1 MKIMF
6 ADWTI
11 AMAASNARQYDD
23 NVWALDLTGELPEGW
38 TWAALIAQGEHLDI
52 IELTPNEAGASA
64 ILTAAQL
71 SMDGY
76 YTIQIRGTKGD
87 QVRHTNLVQ
96 VFIPRSL
103 SGDATWPTLPTEFS
117 QAEARIA
124 AASAHPPI
132 PGEDGYWMIWD
143 VATGEYKQSDTPV
156 NVDPDTKTEAMTQAV
171 GMDTSGKLWTE
182 PGGKPLIVH
191 GSGLPIPYKVTAACE
206 VLVGRFDFTPGAD
219 FDIDEIKAAYAAGR
233 MVYAMV
239 TAMSK
244 PIPMALQICNADGSM
259 YFSGMYA
266 LTSTIC
272 GSAILY
278 VSKKKEYVL
287 EVGTALTN
295 LQISGA
301 AAGKILQISG
311 MDAGYPTGL
320 QAVDM
325 LGETWEEID
334 TVTSSGVF
342 NPTDTEQIKWM
353 TTQQYIPGSGGRTG
367 NYITG
372 LRYNFAKPYKKV
384 RLTLTGKVDTFSNSD
399 TPTYTGIILT
409 RGMGSDGSGDM
420 YSPIIERDIMGPTN
434 NAPRGVYVEI
444 QKDIG
449 ERHRAIAI
457 VGDHPAYTED
467 SYAFGRSMVGGF
479 RIDYGRKGNILGVGW
494 QMEFDSA
501 KCYVDGTSIELK
513 MEGIPA

>member
-6 ADWTI
+6 SDWVI

-38 TWAALIAQGEHLDI
+38 AWAALIAQGEHLDI
-52 IELTPNEAGASA
+52 IELTLNEAGASA
-64 ILTAAQL
+64 ALTAAQL

-96 VFIPRSL
+96 AYVPRSL
-103 SGDATWPTLPTEFS
+103 SGDANWPTLPTEFS

-124 AASAHPPI
+124 SAAAHPPI

-143 VATGEYKQSDTPV
+143 VAAGAYKQSDTPL
-156 NVDPDTKTEAMTQAV
+156 NVDPAEKTEAMTQAV
-171 GMDTSGKLWTE
+171 GKDTDGKLWTE

-191 GSGLPIPYKVTAACE
+191 GSGSPIPDKATVACE
-206 VLVGRFDFTPGAD
+206 VLVGRFTFAPGAD
-219 FDIDEIKAAYAAGR
+219 FDLDEIKSAYAAGR

-259 YFSGMYA
+259 YFSGVYA

-272 GSAILY
+272 GSANLA
-278 VSKKKEYVL
+278 VTAKKEYVL

-311 MDAGYPTGL
+311 MAAGYPTGL

-325 LGETWEEID
+325 PGETWEEIA
-334 TVTSSGVF
+334 TVTSSGVY
-342 NPTDTEQIKWM
+342 NPTDTEQAKWM
-353 TTQQYIPGSGGRTG
+353 TTKQYIPGSGGRTG
-367 NYITG
+367 NYING

-384 RLTLTGKVDTFSNSD
+384 RLTLTGNVDTFNSSD
-399 TPTYTGIILT
+399 TADTKGLILT
-409 RGMGSDGSGDM
+409 RGIAGSSDI
-420 YSPIIERDIMGPTN
+420 YTPIIERDIMGPTN

-479 RIDYGRKGNILGVGW
+479 RIDYGVKGNILGVGW

-501 KCYVDGTSIELK
+501 KCYVDGKSIELK
-513 MEGIPA
+513 MEGVPA

>member
-38 TWAALIAQGEHLDI
+38 AWAALIAKGENLDI
-52 IELTPNEAGASA
+52 IELSPNEAGASA
-64 ILTAAQL
+64 ALTAAQL

-76 YTIQIRGTKGD
+76 YTIQIRGTKGE

-96 VFIPRSL
+96 AYVPRSL
-103 SGDATWPTLPTEFS
+103 SGDANWPTLPTEFS

-132 PGEDGYWMIWD
+132 PGEDGYWKIWD
-143 VATGEYKQSDTPV
+143 TAAGAYKQSDTPL
-156 NVDPDTKTEAMTQAV
+156 NVDPAEKTEAMTQAV

-191 GSGLPIPYKVTAACE
+191 GSGSPIYGKAARVCE
-206 VLVGRFDFTPGAD
+206 VFVGSYTFTPGAD
-219 FDIDEIKAAYAAGR
+219 FDLDEIKSAYAAGR

-239 TAMSK
+239 TAMSQ
-244 PIPMALQICNADGSM
+244 PIPMALQICFDNGM
-259 YFSGMYA
+259 MIFSGMYA
-266 LTSTIC
+266 MTSTIC
-272 GSAILY
+272 GSATLT
-278 VSKKKEYVL
+278 VTAKKEYVL

-325 LGETWEEID
+325 PGETWEAIA
-334 TVTSSGVF
+334 TVTSSGVY
-342 NPTDTEQIKWM
+342 NPTDTEQAKWM
-353 TTQQYIPGSGGRTG
+353 TTKQYIPGSGGRTG
-367 NYITG
+367 NYING

-384 RLTLTGKVDTFSNSD
+384 RLTLTGKVNTFNSSD
-399 TPTYTGIILT
+399 TADTKGLILT
-409 RGMGSDGSGDM
+409 RGIAGSSDM
-420 YSPIIERDIMGPTN
+420 YSPIIERDIMGPAN

-467 SYAFGRSMVGGF
+467 SYSFGRAMVGGF
-479 RIDYGRKGNILGVGW
+479 RLDYGVKGNILGVGW

-501 KCYVDGTSIELK
+501 KCYVDGKSIELK
-513 MEGIPA
+513 MEGVPA